1 MPRRVKNTSKVRGA
15 KTLSQTIEV
24 RDDTNAVIGRANVIV
39 ERDGDVWVEFKQT
52 YGGKAEG
59 TLAVPVRCDLD
70 VLKQV
75 VEEAEAIALAL
86 A

>member
-1 MPRRVKNTSKVRGA
+1 MPRRMKNTSKVRGA

-59 TLAVPVRCDLD
+59 TLAVPIRCDLD

-86 A
+86 T

>member
-1 MPRRVKNTSKVRGA
+1 MPRKVKNTIKVRGA
-15 KTLSQTIEV
+15 KTLSQNIEV
-24 RDDTNAVIGRANVIV
+24 RSDQGAVIGRARVVV
-39 ERDGDVWVEFKQT
+39 ELDGDVWVEFTQT

-86 A
+86 T

>member
-1 MPRRVKNTSKVRGA
+1 MPRRMKNTSKVRGA

-59 TLAVPVRCDLD
+59 TLAIPVRCDLD

-75 VEEAEAIALAL
+75 VEEAEAIASAL
-86 A
+86 T

>member
-1 MPRRVKNTSKVRGA
+1 MPRRMKNTSKVRGA

-86 A
+86 T